1 MTSRLKRSDSG
12 FVPVGIHS
20 LSAAKFNVGD
30 DWNRKPG
37 DFNKK
42 DLKSKAPTFHPPPIK
57 YGDTKIPQ
65 NKAVIDQYA
74 MRSRCCAVRVC
85 L

>member
-1 MTSRLKRSDSG
+1 MASRLKRSDSG

-20 LSAAKFNVGD
+20 LSADKFNVGD

-42 DLKSKAPTFHPPPIK
+42 DLKKSNALIFHPPT
-57 YGDTKIPQ
+57 YKIWR
-65 NKAVIDQYA
+65 Y
-74 MRSRCCAVRVC
+74 
-85 L
+85 

>member
-42 DLKSKAPTFHPPPIK
+42 DLHPKHRHSTPH
-57 YGDTKIPQ
+57 
-65 NKAVIDQYA
+65 
-74 MRSRCCAVRVC
+74 